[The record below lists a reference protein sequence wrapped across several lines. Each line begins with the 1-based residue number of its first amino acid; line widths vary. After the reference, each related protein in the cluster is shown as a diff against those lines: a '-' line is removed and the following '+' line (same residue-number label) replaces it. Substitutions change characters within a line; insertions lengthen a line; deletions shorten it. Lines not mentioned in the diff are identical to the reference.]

1 MRNSNAFARLSVK
14 TKLLLGFG
22 VVVLLT
28 SLLTAASLRS
38 IEKIKGFTY
47 TLYHQELLGTA
58 ILREMNLE
66 VHNIARNTGAFVL
79 YIGVLD
85 TASADKAAS
94 SNVTAK
100 RNLLNLY
107 EKAKIASGTPQ
118 TKAKIEA
125 LARPLDAYYLLV
137 ERATQLAQSPDG
149 VAQATQWVSSAQYA
163 STLETLTASLAEI
176 TTLKAESTQEAVEA
190 AIERGEILTR
200 VLLFLYLGAMA
211 LSLLTIYLV
220 ATSISAPVQDFKR
233 VLLELAE
240 GELDVPVRNTDC
252 ENEIG
257 EMARAVAMLQTS
269 LQRARQA
276 AQTEQENQLLAQ
288 EATRQI
294 GETIGAAANG
304 DFTATV
310 RLDGKEG
317 FLLEVC
323 AQVNKL
329 IDTARQ
335 AFKAIAT
342 NAASLSLAAQ
352 DLSTVSI
359 QMSGNAEETTAQAAS
374 AAAAAS
380 QVSGNMQR
388 VSTGVEE
395 LSINIREISSNAME
409 ASAVTSRAVAEAR
422 TTSQTMA
429 KLGGSSQEIG
439 SVLKVISSIAEQTNL
454 LALNATIEAARAGEL
469 GKGFAVVANEVKELA
484 RQTSRATEDISKNI
498 ANIQGDVHGAVASI
512 GAISDIIQK
521 IDDIASV
528 IASAVEQQAATT
540 NEIGKAVSSAANG
553 SAEIA
558 RNVASVSQV
567 SQDTSQ
573 GASNAQLAAA
583 KLREMASD
591 LQTLVSRVQI

>member
-28 SLLTAASLRS
+28 SLLTAASLRG

-118 TKAKIEA
+118 TRAKIEA
-125 LARPLDAYYLLV
+125 LAKPLDAYYLLV
-137 ERATQLAQSPDG
+137 ERATQLAQSPEG

-163 STLETLTASLAEI
+163 STLETLTTSLAQI
-176 TTLKAESTQEAVEA
+176 TALKAEGTQESVEA

-276 AQTEQENQLLAQ
+276 AKTEQENQLLAQ

-294 GETIGAAANG
+294 GETISAAANG

-380 QVSGNMQR
+380 QVSANMQR

-521 IDDIASV
+521 IDDIAGV
-528 IASAVEQQAATT
+528 IASAVEQQAATA